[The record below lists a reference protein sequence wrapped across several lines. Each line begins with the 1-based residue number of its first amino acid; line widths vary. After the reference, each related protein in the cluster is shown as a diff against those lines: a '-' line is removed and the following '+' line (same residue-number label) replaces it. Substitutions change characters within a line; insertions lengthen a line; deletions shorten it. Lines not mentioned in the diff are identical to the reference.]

1 MAPSLSYS
9 FTAAEFLAL
18 GTTISIKA
26 SVPVDPRSAR
36 SGISVHQGQEQYGA
50 EVTLADG
57 DKTINVSTKVLPT
70 GGYDLVISEL
80 LEAKGERFPKLI
92 VIPFKLDKLAGKVPD
107 GARVDN
113 IARVQI
119 GEHHSRKLRPGQ
131 DAEKDTEYVEFVKY
145 VDAKSNKPDE
155 VAFDRHGQRVD
166 GIAKIDGLRRR
177 RLAKFGRLH
186 ENLHDHIQG
195 KSDKDTVDVVV
206 WPHLDKALT
215 THDKPT
221 DKPADG
227 PTSGEKE
234 ADKEIAK
241 RKDKVTKTLQDL
253 GAKIQ
258 NRHTNSPAVHATV
271 TVAQAQK
278 LKDSS
283 PDDVGVALL
292 DDTRGFPDLANSQ
305 AIGRANQAQ
314 NRGFTGS
321 GVKVAVF
328 EDGPSILTNLTFAGR
343 YQANPPA
350 SDHARLTN
358 AIIQNTEPS
367 KPHGYAPGC
376 SLYSANSYDN
386 QALQWALDQGCTVI
400 SQSFH
405 RGNENNSA
413 TVQPDDIL
421 KDWMVLRYPF
431 PTIVQAA
438 GNIDGGAASE
448 YVNHK
453 GYNSINAGSHDD
465 AAAFMAADSDFEN
478 PTSAH
483 GDRELPEIAANG
495 TGVTANGQ
503 SMSGTSFAAPAVAGA
518 AALIQGVSATL
529 RSWPEGCRAILL
541 ASAGRNVS
549 GSTWFIDVSGRHDGA
564 DGAGALD
571 CDSACLTA
579 QSRQGR
585 GNAAV
590 ARGWD
595 IGTLATADFSTDT
608 KFSTFRYNVRTPAFG
623 GAQVCTVQVA
633 LCWDSVVAS
642 TATTSVSNPPT
653 ATTLTL
659 DFDLFVYNG
668 AGTQV
673 AASASWDNSY
683 EIVTFNAQPNTD
695 YSIAIRR
702 YSGTDNTW
710 FGLAWVAAVV

>member
-9 FTAAEFLAL
+9 FTAAEVLPL

-26 SVPVDPRSAR
+26 SVSVDARSAR
-36 SGISVHQGQEQYGA
+36 GGISVRQGQEQYRV
-50 EVTLADG
+50 EITLADE
-57 DKTINVSTKVLPT
+57 DKAIHISTGVLPT
-70 GGYDLVISEL
+70 GKYDLVINEL
-80 LEAKGERFPKLI
+80 LGAKDDRFPKLI
-92 VIPFKLDKLAGKVPD
+92 VIPFQLDKLAGPVPD
-107 GARVDN
+107 GVRVEKVT
-113 IARVQI
+113 RVQI

-131 DAEKDTEYVEFVKY
+131 DAEKDTEYVEFVKF
-145 VDAKSNKPDE
+145 VENNKPKE
-155 VAFDRHGQRVD
+155 LAFDHNGQRVD
-166 GIAKIDGLRRR
+166 GNAKIGGLRRR

-186 ENLHDHIQG
+186 ENLHDHIQD
-195 KSDKDTVDVVV
+195 KNDKDTVDVVV
-206 WPHLDKALT
+206 WPHLDRSCIS
-215 THDKPT
+215 HDKPM

-234 ADKEIAK
+234 ADKEISK
-241 RKDKVTKTLQDL
+241 RKDKVTKVLRDL
-253 GAKIQ
+253 GAEIQ
-258 NRHTNSPAVHATV
+258 SRRTKSPAVHATM
-271 TVAQAQK
+271 TISQARK
-278 LKDSS
+278 LKDSD
-283 PDDVGVALL
+283 PDQVGVALL

-305 AIGRANQAQ
+305 AISRANDAH

-328 EDGPSILTNLTFAGR
+328 EEGPLVLTNLVFDGQ
-343 YQANPPA
+343 YQTNPPP

-358 AIIQNTEPS
+358 AIIKNTEPG
-367 KPHGYAPGC
+367 KPHGYASDC

-405 RGNENNSA
+405 RGNENNSP
-413 TVQPDDIL
+413 TIQPDDIL

-438 GNIDGGAASE
+438 GNIDFGAASE

-465 AAAFMAADSDFEN
+465 TATFMAADSDFQN

-495 TGVTANGQ
+495 TAVTANDE

-518 AALIQGVSATL
+518 AALIQGVNSVL

-564 DGAGALD
+564 DGAGALN

-579 QSRQGR
+579 QSPQGR
-585 GNAAV
+585 DNAGV
-590 ARGWD
+590 ARGWN
-595 IGTLATADFSTDT
+595 IGTLTTTDFASDT
-608 KFSTFRYNVRTPAFG
+608 LLSTFRYNVRTPDFG
-623 GAQVCTVQVA
+623 GTQVCTVQVA
-633 LCWDSVVAS
+633 LAWDSVVTS
-642 TATTSVSNPPT
+642 TSTTSVSNPPT

-659 DFDLFVYNG
+659 DFDLLVYTSS
-668 AGTQV
+668 GTI
-673 AASASWDNSY
+673 AAVSSSWDNSY

-702 YSGTDNTW
+702 FSGTDNTW
-710 FGLAWVAAVV
+710 YGIAWVAAVA